1 MPVTDSKVW
10 KAAYDNSNNKQVA
23 ATPMTRSDGCWF
35 LHDDHGGSVV
45 EGDGD
50 DLLISG

>member
-23 ATPMTRSDGCWF
+23 ATPMTRSDSCWF
-35 LHDDHGGSVV
+35 LHDDHVGSVV
-45 EGDGD
+45 GGDSD